1 MEHLEEVSVEDLQ
14 RALAEVDEKKPAKR
28 ILAAIAYKN
37 GITQTELAEWYG
49 VERRT
54 IYSWLKR
61 LDGGMIEQAV
71 YDAHR
76 SGRPSKL
83 SGEQQDRLEDVL
95 HQPPREAGYDAPT
108 WTPELVSRYIDEAF
122 GVDYSL
128 PSCRRLMKDAGLSYR
143 IPRRSATGSYSN
155 ELTKT
160 NKKHW
165 VPR

>member
-1 MEHLEEVSVEDLQ
+1 MEHLEDITVEDLQ
-14 RALAEVDEKKPAKR
+14 QALSEVDGKKPAKR

-37 GITQTELAEWYG
+37 GITQTELAEWYD

-61 LDGGMIEQAV
+61 LDSGRIEEAV

-83 SGEQQDRLEDVL
+83 SAEQRATLERVL
-95 HQPPREAGYDAPT
+95 HQSPREVDYDAPA
-108 WTPELVSRYIDEAF
+108 WTPELVKQYMHEAF
-122 GVDYSL
+122 SVDYSL
-128 PSCRRLMKDAGLSYR
+128 PSCRRLMKDIGLSYR
-143 IPRRSATGSYSN
+143 IPRRSLSDRDPDLAQ
-155 ELTKT
+155 T

>member
-1 MEHLEEVSVEDLQ
+1 MDHLEEISVEDLQ
-14 RALAEVDEKKPAKR
+14 DVLAEVNGKKPAKR

-61 LDGGMIEQAV
+61 LDGEQIEQAV

-83 SGEQQDRLEDVL
+83 SAEQRETLERDL
-95 HQPPREAGYDAPT
+95 HQSPREIDYDAPA
-108 WTPELVSRYIDEAF
+108 WTPELVKQYMHETF

-128 PSCRRLMKDAGLSYR
+128 PSCRRLMKDVGLSYR
-143 IPRRSATGSYSN
+143 IPGRSLTGFPD
-155 ELTKT
+155 ELTKS

-165 VPR
+165 LP

>member
-1 MEHLEEVSVEDLQ
+1 MEHLEDISVEDLQ
-14 RALAEVDEKKPAKR
+14 DALAEVDGKKPAKR

-61 LDGGMIEQAV
+61 LDGKQIEQAV

-83 SGEQQDRLEDVL
+83 SAEQRETLKRIL
-95 HQPPREAGYDAPT
+95 HQSPREIDYEALA
-108 WTPELVSRYIDEAF
+108 WTPELVKQYMHEAF
-122 GVDYSL
+122 GVNYSL
-128 PSCRRLMKDAGLSYR
+128 PSCRRLMKDIGLSYR
-143 IPRRSATGSYSN
+143 IPGRSLTGYPD
-155 ELTKT
+155 ELTKS

-165 VPR
+165 LP